1 MPKVS
6 VIVPA
11 YNIAP
16 YIERCV
22 QSLCEQT
29 LESIEIIVVDD
40 GSTDGTQGL
49 CKSLAS
55 HDSRIKVITQENQGV
70 SAARNAGI
78 KAARGKYIG
87 FVDGDDFVRPN
98 MYESM
103 LDNSIKHDA
112 DVVWVMPTLT
122 DTISSREYIISSR

>member
-49 CKSLAS
+49 C
-55 HDSRIKVITQENQGV
+55 
-70 SAARNAGI
+70 
-78 KAARGKYIG
+78 RGC
-87 FVDGDDFVRPN
+87 
-98 MYESM
+98 
-103 LDNSIKHDA
+103 
-112 DVVWVMPTLT
+112 
-122 DTISSREYIISSR
+122 